1 LRSTSRP
8 DLAFRHRLAGAA
20 GALLLQ
26 GGFILILMA
35 SLPVL
40 RPPAQLARELTLF
53 LPRPTPAQPRSGS
66 ATLQAAPVI
75 ITPALPQPLERT
87 VPGVVPAAPA
97 PIPGLQNFGQALNGC
112 APEQYARLTPEQ
124 QALCP
129 RPGAGVAIQEFSNLM
144 GAPSHVKDE
153 AHWRDEWAREQS
165 PALLP
170 CGGFVNVMCLLGK
183 IADGSLG
190 DYGDPSRWPHYAVK
204 QLASEDFYK
213 VEQAYD
219 AWGKAHPNPPA
230 PPQPPKP

>member
-1 LRSTSRP
+1 MTARRWERGASL
-8 DLAFRHRLAGAA
+8 LA
-20 GALLLQ
+20 ALLLQ

-40 RPPAQLARELTLF
+40 RPPINLARELTLF
-53 LPRPTPAQPRSGS
+53 LPRPTPAQPRSGPAS
-66 ATLQAAPVI
+66 LQAAPVI
-75 ITPALPQPLERT
+75 ITPGLRQPLEQT
-87 VPGVVPAAPA
+87 APGVLSTAPTS
-97 PIPGLQNFGQALNGC
+97 IPGLQNFGQALNGC
-112 APEQYARLTPEQ
+112 APEQYAGLTAEQ
-124 QALCP
+124 QVHCP
-129 RPGAGVAIQEFSNLM
+129 RPGAGVAIQELPNLM
-144 GAPSHVKDE
+144 GGPSHVKDE

-170 CGGFVNVMCLLGK
+170 CGGFINVMCLLGK

-219 AWGKAHPNPPA
+219 TWDKAHPNPAA
-230 PPQPPKP
+230 PPSMPEGAGR